1 MIKDRLSGNEALAV
15 AMRQIEPDVVAAYPI
30 TPSTEVPQYF
40 SSFVS
45 DGKVRTEF
53 IPVESEHSAMS
64 ACVGASSAG
73 ARTMTATSANGLA
86 YMWEVLYI
94 AASSR
99 LPIVMGVA
107 NRALSGPINI
117 NCDHSD
123 AYGARDSGW
132 IQLYCENNQEVYDS
146 ALQAVKIAEHD
157 MVKTPVMVCY
167 DGFITSHAVENIELL
182 EDEEVKNYVGK
193 YCPKHHLLDSENPIA
208 VGPLD
213 VPAYYFEHKR
223 NQAEGLKNAK
233 KVIKDTGMAFLELT
247 GRKYGFLEEYKTEDA
262 DICIVAMG
270 STAGT
275 AKYVADML
283 RQKGIKAGVVKVRM
297 FRPFPAEEIA
307 YVLSRFKSVAVIDR
321 AESFSDCG
329 GALILDVTSALYVHG
344 KKVKVLNYIYGLG
357 GRDVTTDDLEYVFNE
372 LCELKDGKEKTVLN
386 YLGVRGE
393 DNNAI

>member
-53 IPVESEHSAMS
+53 VPVESEHSAMS
-64 ACVGASSAG
+64 ACVGASASG
-73 ARTMTATSANGLA
+73 ARTMTATSANGLG

-94 AASSR
+94 AASLR

-123 AYGARDSGW
+123 AYGVRDSGW
-132 IQLYCENNQEVYDS
+132 IQLFSENNQEVYDNI
-146 ALQAVKIAEHD
+146 LQAVKIAEHEK
-157 MVKTPVMVCY
+157 VKTPVMVCY
-167 DGFITSHAVENIELL
+167 DGFITSHALENIELL
-182 EDEEVKNYVGK
+182 EDDKVKNFVGK
-193 YCPKHHLLDSENPIA
+193 YFPKNHLLDAENPIA

-223 NQAEGLKNAK
+223 NQAEGIKNAK
-233 KVIKDTGMAFLELT
+233 KVIMETGENYCSLS
-247 GRKYGFLEEYKTEDA
+247 GRNYGFFEEYKTEDA
-262 DICIVAMG
+262 EICLVAMG

-275 AKYVADML
+275 AKYVTDML
-283 RQKGIKAGVVKVRM
+283 RKKGVRAGVLKIRM
-297 FRPFPAEEIA
+297 FRPFPAKEIA
-307 YVLSRFKSVAVIDR
+307 EALSKIKSVAVLDR

-329 GALILDVTSALYVHG
+329 GALFSDVTSALFVHG
-344 KKVKVLNYIYGLG
+344 KDIKVLNYICGLG
-357 GRDVTTDDLEYVFNE
+357 GRDIKTSDIEFVFNE
-372 LCELKDGKEKTVLN
+372 LRELSAGKEKTVLN
-386 YLGVRGE
+386 YLGVRGDE
-393 DNNAI
+393 KNAI

>member
-1 MIKDRLSGNEALAV
+1 MIKDRLSGNEAVAV

-53 IPVESEHSAMS
+53 VPVESEHSAMS
-64 ACVGASSAG
+64 ACVGASGAG
-73 ARTMTATSANGLA
+73 ARTMTATSANGLG

-132 IQLYCENNQEVYDS
+132 IQLYSENNQETYDNM
-146 ALQAVKIAEHD
+146 LQAVRIAEHEK
-157 MVKTPVMVCY
+157 VKTPVMVCY

-182 EDEEVKNYVGK
+182 EDEKVKKFVGK
-193 YCPKHHLLDSENPIA
+193 YCPPHHLLDSENPIA
-208 VGPLD
+208 IGPLD
-213 VPAYYFEHKR
+213 LPAYYFEHKR
-223 NQAEGLKNAK
+223 NQAEGIKNAK
-233 KVIKDTGMAFLELT
+233 KVICDIGKEFKELT
-247 GRKYGFLEEYKTEDA
+247 GRGYGFFEEYKTEDA
-262 DICIVAMG
+262 DVGIVLMG

-275 AKYVADML
+275 AKYVADVL
-283 RQKGIKAGVVKVRM
+283 REKGVKAGVVKIRM
-297 FRPFPAEEIA
+297 FRPFPACEIA
-307 YVLSRFKSVAVIDR
+307 KALSKFKALAVLDR

-329 GALILDVTSALYVHG
+329 GALFCDITSALYLYG
-344 KKVKVLNYIYGLG
+344 QNIKVLNYIYGLG
-357 GRDVTTDDLEYVFNE
+357 GRDVTLDDIEHVFKE
-372 LCELKDGKEKTVLN
+372 LCELKEGEEKTVLN

-393 DNNAI
+393 E